1 MVLEINATLEEND
14 FEIEKINEVERIT
27 VQKINGMLTK
37 KLNLLRQQKQSQ
49 AQFKRRT
56 LYVPN
61 LIPIWVD
68 PNDNN
73 STVNSGVELN

>member
-1 MVLEINATLEEND
+1 ME
-14 FEIEKINEVERIT
+14 
-27 VQKINGMLTK
+27 KINGMLTK
-37 KLNLLRQQKQSQ
+37 KLKFLRQQKQSQ

-61 LIPIWVD
+61 FIPIWVD

>member
-1 MVLEINATLEEND
+1 M
-14 FEIEKINEVERIT
+14 K
-27 VQKINGMLTK
+27 KINGMLTK

-61 LIPIWVD
+61 LIPIWFG
-68 PNDNN
+68 PNHNN
-73 STVNSGVELN
+73 STVDSGVELN